1 MPRINSVKFHLP
13 PDIGKI
19 SKMGNKSNAIS
30 ELHKLALALVQ
41 TAKSSKN
48 TSKHTSEWQTTQLKS
63 WGAGAP
69 STKQGQLSKKTHF
82 TGFCYIG

>member
-1 MPRINSVKFHLP
+1 MPRINSVNFHLP

-19 SKMGNKSNAIS
+19 SNGEEDLK
-30 ELHKLALALVQ
+30 LHKPALALVQ
-41 TAKSSKN
+41 TAESSKN

-63 WGAGAP
+63 WGVGAP
-69 STKQGQLSKKTHF
+69 STKQGQLSEKTHF